1 MFLTQFYQTLF
12 FHIFYLACVG
22 YPMHGLSLCLW
33 DELFGPGLNAT
44 TTNMGEV
51 VSAGAGCPEVFNL
64 YFMFTGGLVS
74 IVFLVSVCV
83 CARAHVCVCVCVCV
97 CVSVCVCVC
106 VCVCASV
113 CVCVCLCVCLCGVC
127 TYTYAH
133 CFCQVCKL

>member
-1 MFLTQFYQTLF
+1 MPQCRAAERYVIAIISVHGDWLCYALWKSVISTDSASQGVRWMSLTQFNQALF

-22 YPMHGLSLCLW
+22 YPMHNLSLCLW

-74 IVFLVSVCV
+74 IVFLVS
-83 CARAHVCVCVCVCV
+83 
-97 CVSVCVCVC
+97 
-106 VCVCASV
+106 
-113 CVCVCLCVCLCGVC
+113 
-127 TYTYAH
+127 
-133 CFCQVCKL
+133 